1 MFLNALFGL
10 DTVTAIYLDHIKQN
24 RVKICQCVYPRK
36 NTAPSRSRNERT
48 IYDRIREAVLT
59 CALKLTQA
67 ALCRPIYVKKT
78 AITWRRESVAL
89 NGESRV
95 FGPRGTADGLLPYS
109 VVVIVTVRR
118 LRVGRNAGD
127 EVTPRVA
134 RRTTCTRPRQPHYY
148 RHKINYQRCTP
159 GSAPGTP
166 SRWTRLVSASTVVWD
181 TTQPTRRSGSVSQ
194 RTTTQWRHSLLRCD
208 GIDMP
213 PYDPSCA
220 NMTSSIKL
228 PN

>member
-1 MFLNALFGL
+1 VCSKA
-10 DTVTAIYLDHIKQN
+10 DISSSVQAY
-24 RVKICQCVYPRK
+24 IC
-36 NTAPSRSRNERT
+36 E
-48 IYDRIREAVLT
+48 
-59 CALKLTQA
+59 
-67 ALCRPIYVKKT
+67 KT

-194 RTTTQWRHSLLRCD
+194 RTTTQ
-208 GIDMP
+208 
-213 PYDPSCA
+213 
-220 NMTSSIKL
+220 
-228 PN
+228 